1 MKTISKKQSQVKRK
15 LNKIYKE
22 IANERG
28 AYCTGCGSSIYPLS
42 HSHII
47 PRSRR
52 PDLVTDKR
60 NITYHCMDTIDRKG
74 CHNIWESRERYKL
87 LDYHK
92 NLEYIKEID
101 TEYYYI
107 ITELNV

>member
-42 HSHII
+42 HSHLI

-60 NITYHCMDTIDRKG
+60 NITYHCMDTNDRKG

-92 NLEYIKEID
+92 NLDYIKEVD